1 MIYTLTLREEEFRSL
16 QLAVFSVPELEGAA
30 YLLCSVCETDGERRL
45 LGREVVAV
53 EHDHYLKRE
62 PFVLSISSFSYTRV
76 AKYAQRN
83 NLAVLFVHS
92 HPGGLLE
99 YSPQDDVEEP
109 KLQDFLRSRIPEQ
122 LHGSLLLT
130 EAGIIGRLFV
140 GQFQQI
146 SRIRVVGSRFR
157 FFDDDGGDYTH
168 VPFFDRQVR
177 AFGKDIQLQ
186 LQRLNV
192 GIVGVGGTGSA
203 VAEQL
208 ARLGV
213 GRLSIFDGD
222 NFDDSNVNRVYGSS
236 TNDSG
241 TKKVD
246 IAMRN
251 IDRIGLGTFVQ
262 RYPKHITHEQT
273 AKELRRCDVI
283 FGCTDK
289 QQPRS
294 ILVQLALRYLIP
306 VIDMGIVIES
316 TGGVI
321 TDVVGRVTTLL
332 AGEACLFCRKRI
344 TPRGIQLESLSKEER
359 ASQAKEGYAPE
370 LDAPAPAVVPFTSS
384 IASFAVSEFLH
395 RLTGYMGEDRHS
407 SELLCFFDQ
416 NRLRTNRLAPDANC
430 LCAQRSIW
438 GRGDS
443 VPFLNITW
451 GI

>member
-1 MIYTLTLREEEFRSL
+1 M
-16 QLAVFSVPELEGAA
+16 
-30 YLLCSVCETDGERRL
+30 LCSVSETEGELRL
-45 LGREVVAV
+45 LGREVIPV
-53 EHDHYLKRE
+53 EQDHYLKRE
-62 PFVLSISSFSYTRV
+62 PFVLSISSFSFTRV

-83 NLAVLFVHS
+83 NLSVLFVHS

-99 YSPQDDVEEP
+99 YSPQDDEEEQ
-109 KLQDFLRSRIPEQ
+109 KLQAFLRSRIPARI
-122 LHGSLLLT
+122 HGSLLLT
-130 EAGIIGRLFV
+130 ETGIIGRIFI
-140 GQFQQI
+140 GQFQKI
-146 SRIRVVGSRFR
+146 SRIRVMGSRFR
-157 FFDDDGGDYTH
+157 FFDDDSGDYKH

-192 GIVGVGGTGSA
+192 GVVGVGGTGSA
-203 VAEQL
+203 VVEQL

-213 GRLSIFDGD
+213 GTLSIFDGD
-222 NFDDSNVNRVYGSS
+222 HFDDSNVNRVYGSS
-236 TNDSG
+236 ATDSG
-241 TKKVD
+241 IKKVD
-246 IAMRN
+246 IAKRN
-251 IDRIGLGTFVQ
+251 VDRIGLGTLVL
-262 RYPKHITHEQT
+262 RYPKHITNEQV

-306 VIDMGIVIES
+306 IIDTGVVIES
-316 TGGVI
+316 AKGTI

-344 TPRGIQLESLSKEER
+344 TPQGIQLESLSKEER
-359 ASQAKEGYAPE
+359 ASLAREGYAPE

-395 RLTGYMGEDRHS
+395 RLTGYMGGDRYS

-416 NRLRTNRLAPDANC
+416 NRLRTNRLEPDANC

-443 VPFLNITW
+443 VPFLNIAW
-451 GI
+451 GT